1 MKRILLLLCA
11 CTALVLAGCANQELS
26 VSSEEAVN
34 SDFEAVVKS
43 VGTSSA
49 PAVFAAYDAKYGT
62 TLSSDFASQI
72 KALKTDTAAAKLS
85 SSSSSSGF
93 AEHTNMPFA
102 TDGAVYLSGGGTSAV
117 GKVIA
122 WVSPKTFPGSY
133 YHGAV
138 LDLDK
143 YDSSNEDAECLET
156 AVTKGAGYQSATE
169 WRNEVNACVLNPNFT
184 VDQAKL
190 DTAQSDLD
198 YYCKDSNTNI
208 EYGFFKNYVNIFN
221 VVTKADNYTWYCTKV
236 VWRMWNDYGIDIDSN
251 SDEIDYTNSGLY
263 SLIKAYYTA
272 RYPFSS
278 SKRSAAISAYIESTR
293 KTIVLAEEIMC
304 SPYLT
309 KVYELIQNNG

>member
-1 MKRILLLLCA
+1 M
-11 CTALVLAGCANQELS
+11 
-26 VSSEEAVN
+26 
-34 SDFEAVVKS
+34 
-43 VGTSSA
+43 
-49 PAVFAAYDAKYGT
+49 
-62 TLSSDFASQI
+62 
-72 KALKTDTAAAKLS
+72 
-85 SSSSSSGF
+85 
-93 AEHTNMPFA
+93 
-102 TDGAVYLSGGGTSAV
+102 
-117 GKVIA
+117 
-122 WVSPKTFPGSY
+122 
-133 YHGAV
+133 
-138 LDLDK
+138 
-143 YDSSNEDAECLET
+143 
-156 AVTKGAGYQSATE
+156 
-169 WRNEVNACVLNPNFT
+169 
-184 VDQAKL
+184 
-190 DTAQSDLD
+190 
-198 YYCKDSNTNI
+198 

>member
-1 MKRILLLLCA
+1 MKRNVFLLCA
-11 CTALVLAGCANQELS
+11 GIALVLAGCSSQTL
-26 VSSEEAVN
+26 VSNDEETVN
-34 SDFEAVVKS
+34 SDFEVVMKAL
-43 VGTSSA
+43 GTSDA
-49 PAVFAAYDAKYGT
+49 PAAFAAYDAKYGT
-62 TLSSDFASQI
+62 TLCSDFADQL
-72 KALKTDTAAAKLS
+72 AEVNTANAKLS

-102 TDGAVYLSGGGTSAV
+102 VDGAVYLSGGGTSVV
-117 GKVIA
+117 GKVIS

-184 VDQAKL
+184 VNQSKL
-190 DTAQSDLD
+190 DTAQADLD
-198 YYCKDSNTNI
+198 YYCKDSNTDM

-251 SDEIDYTNSGLY
+251 TDQIDFTDSGLY
-263 SLIKAYYTA
+263 SLVKAYYTA
-272 RYPFSS
+272 LHPFSKT
-278 SKRSAAISAYIESTR
+278 KRNAAINAYIADART
-293 KTIVLAEEIMC
+293 KIVLAEEIMC
-304 SPYLT
+304 SPYFT
-309 KVYELIQNNG
+309 KVYELIQNTD